1 MWAARLTE
9 GRLAGAA
16 RWAGRTAAGRLA
28 VGTVVTSSRNR
39 ITGLAGEAAFFTLL
53 SLPPLLL
60 GLVGLLGY
68 LAGALGADTLGQVRE
83 LILGGAGAVL
93 SPRSVAEV
101 VRPALDDVLGTGRAG
116 VSAVGFVVALWSG
129 SRALNVYIDAITVL
143 YDLSGQRGVIRQRAM
158 SVALYALGLVAGVAL
173 VPLLAVGPNVLVQL
187 LPAADALIRWVY
199 WPAVLLLS
207 TLFLATLY
215 ALSVPVRTPWREH
228 LPGAAVALLVWVG
241 GSAGL
246 RGYLALTIEN
256 SPLYGTLSAPIAV
269 LLWVYVTALAVLV
282 GAAVNAE
289 LDRLHPDRTTARTRA
304 EATG

>member
-68 LAGALGADTLGQVRE
+68 LAGALGADTLGQARE

-173 VPLLAVGPNVLVQL
+173 LPLLAVGPNVLVQL

-199 WPAVLLLS
+199 WPDRK
-207 TLFLATLY
+207 
-215 ALSVPVRTPWREH
+215 SVV
-228 LPGAAVALLVWVG
+228 
-241 GSAGL
+241 
-246 RGYLALTIEN
+246 
-256 SPLYGTLSAPIAV
+256 
-269 LLWVYVTALAVLV
+269 
-282 GAAVNAE
+282 
-289 LDRLHPDRTTARTRA
+289 
-304 EATG
+304 